1 MAAGRFVVP
10 PYFPARDRDF
20 NLLSGALL
28 YVYQNETTTKANIYT
43 DEALTVLSSNPVV
56 ANSSGQFP
64 AVYAE
69 AGTEASP
76 VLYSVSVTTSTGA
89 SPGNPFNFDNYR
101 PSVDWETATLALAEA
116 AADAAAGSAAEAA
129 ADLTSVESIYDDI
142 LAIEATGSDA
152 PAIAARALR
161 DGSNLTGSEPTQFRT
176 AIAAVGS
183 AELAAS
189 GGSALVGFLQ
199 SGTGASSVVVQNK
212 LRQAPVQPNS
222 GEFGTFTNA
231 TVTTATLL
239 AAFTAAMA
247 DGRPIELE
255 GSYTINGPI
264 TPVSAVDGVSLHIR
278 VKGDVTITVD
288 SGATAFNRV
297 FYAESTTAVNHSISG
312 DGTLTIDC
320 NNKAAC
326 GVWLRHTEAA
336 KGGEIVIDPVTVR
349 NVLAPT
355 GVSVAS
361 GIFIIGRYERVIL
374 RSPTVEDVSRT
385 DVSGECSGISV
396 SDIEGV
402 CEMYSPVVKRVLTG
416 PATVDGDG
424 IKGFGYEG
432 NGVDGSREGSVR
444 IYNPVFED
452 CQGRSYKDQCSDTV
466 IYSPIVKRDAAV
478 VVAISDSV
486 EFDFQRGNG
495 LLLNARYEYKK
506 DGSTSPVG
514 ASHSCVVFQQVNDDL
529 PMCAKAINATLV
541 SDIIIP
547 RYALLVLSAGAEL
560 SETVIDGLDMIPSG
574 ALATTMI
581 DRSVIEMNM
590 ATASLKTTGTI
601 IRVKNVRGPNTSPLI
616 GYTGLAAIDSG
627 TATAGGATTLTDSG
641 QAWTT
646 DVYAGFEVRITS
658 GTGSGQRRSIASNTG
673 TVLTVSTAWAVNPD
687 ATSVYGIFRAV
698 DTTLTWDVGEGCH
711 NTLGAGSA
719 SKGFRS
725 LSGSTVLAV
734 KEFRNIPAPGYTNQY
749 IDAGFVC
756 DFRALT
762 VGTVITV
769 DVATG
774 VFTNAPSWGSSGY
787 AHIRVEGQWFDG
799 DYKTIWVVLNGATA
813 TPSFWFTQV
822 SGGSWAAIK

>member
-1 MAAGRFVVP
+1 MTAGKTVPELTAETPPIVGTDELVVYRAPGPLKRATAATVRTYMAADSQP
-10 PYFPARDRDF
+10 LDAD
-20 NLLSGALL
+20 LTAI
-28 YVYQNETTTKANIYT
+28 A
-43 DEALTVLSSNPVV
+43 ALTSAADKMP
-56 ANSSGQFP
+56 
-64 AVYAE
+64 YA
-69 AGTEASP
+69 
-76 VLYSVSVTTSTGA
+76 TGA
-89 SPGNPFNFDNYR
+89 QT
-101 PSVDWETATLALAEA
+101 WAM
-116 AADAAAGSAAEAA
+116 
-129 ADLTSVESIYDDI
+129 ADLTSFARTL
-142 LAIEATGSDA
+142 LATANQ
-152 PAIAARALR
+152 AA
-161 DGSNLTGSEPTQFRT
+161 F
-176 AIAAVGS
+176 
-183 AELAAS
+183 LAAF
-189 GGSALVGFLQ
+189 GQIDLVETDFVQ
-199 SGTGASSVVVQNK
+199 AGTDATAVTGQAK

-222 GEFGTFTNA
+222 GEFGAFTNA

-247 DGRPIELE
+247 DGRPVELE

-264 TPVSAVDGVSLHIR
+264 TPPVAVDGAKLNIR

-288 SGATAFNRV
+288 SGATTFNRI

-312 DGTLTIDC
+312 DGPLTIDC

-336 KGGEIVIDPVTVR
+336 KGGEIVIDKPVTVR
-349 NVLAPT
+349 NVLAPS

-402 CEMYSPVVKRVLTG
+402 CEMYSPVVKRVLIGGGTG
-416 PATVDGDG
+416 DADG
-424 IKGFGYEG
+424 IKCFGYEA
-432 NGVDGSREGSVR
+432 NGVDGSRPGAVR
-444 IYNPVFED
+444 IYSPVFED

-466 IYSPIVKRDAAV
+466 IYSPIVRRDASEVA
-478 VVAISDSV
+478 AISDSV

-506 DGSTSPVG
+506 AGSTSPVG

-574 ALATTMI
+574 TLATTMI

-601 IRVKNVRGPNTSPLI
+601 IRIKNVRGPNTSPLI

-687 ATSVYGIFRAV
+687 ATSAYGIFRAV

-734 KEFRNIPAPGYTNQY
+734 KEFRNMPAPGYTNQY

-822 SGGSWAAIK
+822 SGGSWGQIK